1 SCDCY
6 ACKNHSAAYVHHLF
20 DAKELLAYRLA
31 TIHNLRFMH
40 NLMADIRK
48 SILEGTFAYFKADF
62 LNNYKPT
69 NEEVRIEQKKKW
81 IEARHPREG

>member
-1 SCDCY
+1 M
-6 ACKNHSAAYVHHLF
+6 HHLF

-31 TIHNLRFMH
+31 TIHNLRFMN
-40 NLMADIRK
+40 NLMTDIRK
-48 SILEGTFAYFKADF
+48 SILGGKFSSFKSDF

-81 IEARHPREG
+81 IEVRHPKED